1 MTTES
6 QGSRKTPKTEAP
18 LDVIGAS
25 QPLWG
30 AFRDILRESIGLKSD
45 LIQDNILRVALRD
58 LSTTLGDNPNLWLE
72 SVKTDPAIRHQFCEH
87 FTVGETWFF
96 RDWTPFACLKQ
107 FAEDFRNR
115 NGSSRPI
122 RILSIPCSTGQEP
135 WSMAMQ
141 FAWTGWTADQVAIDA
156 LDLNQASLA
165 AMKTRLYKNF
175 SRRESNQEA
184 NLMLDHYTRPLA
196 DGFEVDPQLVK
207 YVKIHHGNIL
217 DPQLDPTGC
226 GAKYD
231 VIFSRNLFI
240 YLDIPSR
247 AKAMANLLRLLDK
260 DGILYFG
267 HAEGSVIEGHGLVSW
282 NSSFTFAFTRSKSV
296 PVSNEVKPVRLD
308 RNTVVTPANAPTIP
322 APPKKQNV
330 DPKPKN
336 FTSSGKYA
344 ESKKETPPQKAIA
357 PPPSGVDDQIAKAQ
371 MEADAGNLANAAI
384 LYQGLL
390 KNQPMN
396 GKLWRMAATVEQARG
411 QAEEA
416 IRMYDRAL
424 YLDPKDAETLR
435 MLSLIRRQRGEIARA
450 EQLERR
456 LASLAPTGQKQN
468 LSDQENPVNNGGR
481 RK

>member
-6 QGSRKTPKTEAP
+6 NASRRTSKTEAP
-18 LDVIGAS
+18 MDAIAAS

-30 AFRDILRESIGLKSD
+30 EFREILRESIGLKND

-58 LSTTLGDNPNLWLE
+58 LSATLGDNPTLWLD
-72 SVKTDPAIRHQFCEH
+72 SVKSDPLIRHKFCEH

-96 RDWTPFACLKQ
+96 RDWTPFACLRQ
-107 FAEDFRNR
+107 FAEDFRVR
-115 NGSSRPI
+115 NGSTRPI

-141 FAWTGWTADQVAIDA
+141 FAWLGWSSDQVIIDA
-156 LDLNQASLA
+156 LDLNQSSLA
-165 AMKTRLYKNF
+165 AMKTRIYKNF
-175 SRRESNQEA
+175 SRREANPEA
-184 NLMLDHYTRPLA
+184 NLMLDNYTKPLP

-240 YLDIPSR
+240 YLDLTSR
-247 AKAMANLLRLLDK
+247 AKAMANLMRMLDK

-267 HAEGSVIEGHGLVSW
+267 HAEGSVIEGQGLVPW
-282 NSSFTFAFTRSKSV
+282 NSSFTFAFTRGKAL
-296 PVSNEVKPVRLD
+296 PVVKEVKLSWADRMAAGAPVIPPPNSPGNKTTTTDPLT
-308 RNTVVTPANAPTIP
+308 RNSAI
-322 APPKKQNV
+322 PPKVVEPKTELKPRNKV
-330 DPKPKN
+330 APASSPVADPV
-336 FTSSGKYA
+336 T
-344 ESKKETPPQKAIA
+344 KALR
-357 PPPSGVDDQIAKAQ
+357 
-371 MEADAGNLANAAI
+371 EADAGNLDAAAG
-384 LYQGLL
+384 LYSALL
-390 KNQPMN
+390 KSEPMN
-396 GKLWRMAATVEQARG
+396 GKIWRMAATVEHSRG
-411 QAEEA
+411 KTDEA
-416 IRMYDRAL
+416 IKMFDRAL
-424 YLDPKDAETLR
+424 YLDPKDVEALR

-456 LASLAPTGQKQN
+456 LAN
-468 LSDQENPVNNGGR
+468 LDPGNSKNTKISPENPVNYGGH

>member
-1 MTTES
+1 MTIES
-6 QGSRKTPKTEAP
+6 QASSKTTKTEAP
-18 LDVIGAS
+18 MDAIGAS

-30 AFRDILRESIGLKSD
+30 MFREILRESIGLKSD
-45 LIQDNILRVALRD
+45 LIQDNILRVALRE
-58 LSTTLGDNPNLWLE
+58 LSQTLGDNPKLWLE
-72 SVKTDPAIRHQFCEH
+72 SVKTDPVIRHRFCEH

-96 RDWTPFACLKQ
+96 RDWTPFACLRQ

-115 NGSSRPI
+115 NGSARPI

-135 WSMAMQ
+135 WSMAML
-141 FAWTGWTADQVAIDA
+141 FAWMGWTVDQVAIDA
-156 LDLNQASLA
+156 LDLNLASLA
-165 AMKTRLYKNF
+165 AMKTRVYKNF
-175 SRRESNQEA
+175 SRRETNQEV
-184 NLMLDHYTRPLA
+184 NLILDHYTRPLV

-247 AKAMANLLRLLDK
+247 AKAMANLLRMLDK

-267 HAEGSVIEGHGLVSW
+267 HAEGSVIEGHGLVPW
-282 NSSFTFAFTRSKSV
+282 NSSFTFAFTRNKSGM
-296 PVSNEVKPVRLD
+296 VSNEPGSARLD
-308 RNTVVTPANAPTIP
+308 RNTVVVAAKKPTNP
-322 APPKKQNV
+322 APAI
-330 DPKPKN
+330 KPIAGPISN
-336 FTSSGKYA
+336 NIIPSVKYA
-344 ESKKETPPQKAIA
+344 ESKKEITPRPSNA
-357 PPPSGVDDQIAKAQ
+357 PPPSGVDVEIAKAQ

-456 LASLAPTGQKQN
+456 LASLVPTGQKPN
-468 LSDQENPVNNGGR
+468 LSDQENPVNNRGR

>member
-267 HAEGSVIEGHGLVSW
+267 HAEGSVIEGHGLVPW

-336 FTSSGKYA
+336 FTSSGKIA

-456 LASLAPTGQKQN
+456 LASLGQKPN

>member
-267 HAEGSVIEGHGLVSW
+267 HAEGSVIEGHGLVPW

-456 LASLAPTGQKQN
+456 LASLAPTGQKPN

>member
-267 HAEGSVIEGHGLVSW
+267 HAEGSVIEGHGLVPW

-456 LASLAPTGQKQN
+456 LASLGQKPN